1 MNAKADEFATVAEPG
16 SHDYYT
22 LLFAPAAR
30 RETLRALLVIE
41 ALLMELSTAP
51 IDQQV
56 RNTKLG
62 WWAEELARY
71 EAGNPNHPVMRLL
84 CDQAPQHEQVISPL
98 RDLFF
103 AVAREAT
110 EDLPDTPVALLE
122 HAGQGGAI
130 VGSMAMVL
138 ADRAS
143 ATTLHHP
150 TLVALAR
157 ARYLVMRF
165 GPAHQCQA
173 GDNAAGEHA
182 QLLNELA
189 TKVYCELGSSLGSLE
204 RANIRHWRPLVVMAA
219 LLRGPLVRLGHQQ
232 PARRGSFGDLLLGW
246 RSARR
251 AARGKL
257 LAWPPLESLQ

>member
-1 MNAKADEFATVAEPG
+1 MIAKADEFATVAEPG
-16 SHDYYT
+16 SLDYYV
-22 LLFAPAAR
+22 LLFAPADR
-30 RETLRALLVIE
+30 REVLRALLVIE
-41 ALLMELSTAP
+41 SLLTELATAAL
-51 IDQQV
+51 DQQV

-71 EAGNPNHPVMRLL
+71 ESGNPAHPVMRLL
-84 CDQAPQHEQVISPL
+84 LDQTQPHEQIIAPL

-110 EDLPDTPVALLE
+110 EDLPGTPAALLE

-130 VGSMAMVL
+130 VGSMAMIL
-138 ADRAS
+138 S
-143 ATTLHHP
+143 KPGLTTTVQHP

-157 ARYLVMRF
+157 ARYLVQRF

-173 GDNAAGEHA
+173 GDNAAGEHV

-189 TKVYCELGSSLGSLE
+189 TTVYGELASSLGSLE
-204 RANIRHWRPLVVMAA
+204 RTNIRHWRPLLVMAA
-219 LLRGPLVRLGHQQ
+219 LLRRPLTRLGQDR
-232 PARRGSFGDLLLGW
+232 PARKKSLGDLLLAW

-251 AARGKL
+251 SARGKL
-257 LAWPPLESLQ
+257 PAWPPLETLQ